1 MPALKKGEAL
11 RWLTCE
17 FSVDY
22 NTIGNYQKRDFVA
35 RNECLLDYAY
45 DEVFDDNAF

>member
-35 RNECLLDYAY
+35 HNECLLDNAY